1 MKVIL
6 PPKEYVFFYTYH
18 TKDQFTYPLWYA
30 GFGSPWR
37 LSENMQDAITMAS
50 GDINEVI
57 TLKALERHTKTQ
69 WFTIPVKETYIP
81 NDTTCKS
88 CGYVWSDA
96 EANYVLLNSPFGQI
110 ETDEGRSERNAE
122 RFGELK
128 LGSIFKNPFNGF
140 TDYQASADRILKA
153 NYCKKC
159 GKVCGN
165 CRAKS
170 RGPTAGKCVSCLK
183 PRDRRFD

>member
-1 MKVIL
+1 MKVIMN
-6 PPKEYVFFYTYH
+6 PKGYVFFYTYQ

-37 LSENMQDAITMAS
+37 LSDNIQDANAMTS
-50 GDINEVI
+50 GEINEVV

-69 WFTIPVKETYIP
+69 WFTIPVKETYISK
-81 NDTTCKS
+81 DTVCKS
-88 CGYVWSDA
+88 CGYAWSDA
-96 EANYVLLNSPFGQI
+96 EANYVLLNSPEIFSI
-110 ETDEGRSERNAE
+110 ARS
-122 RFGELK
+122 ELK
-128 LGSIFKNPFNGF
+128 LGSIFKSPFSGF